1 MLHLYAVDH
10 ALGSLELPLSK
21 KEAEDKEKKTLTQW
35 LDKCRV
41 SQNAINSIL
50 SLPSQSQLAKGAR
63 CVCVVYVRVCVCV
76 VFITHCVWCYPQLIT
91 ISCSNLQRS
100 LDSATVAVR
109 GGIG

>member
-63 CVCVVYVRVCVCV
+63 CVCVGVCACVGVYVCVWGCMCVCVCV
-76 VFITHCVWCYPQLIT
+76 SVCVCVCVCEDVYAGP
-91 ISCSNLQRS
+91 
-100 LDSATVAVR
+100 
-109 GGIG
+109 

>member
-1 MLHLYAVDH
+1 MLHLYAVDQ

-50 SLPSQSQLAKGAR
+50 SLPSQSQLAKSAR
-63 CVCVVYVRVCVCV
+63 CVCVGVYVHVCVCV
-76 VFITHCVWCYPQLIT
+76 CVCGCICACVCVCVCVSMCMQG
-91 ISCSNLQRS
+91 RS
-100 LDSATVAVR
+100 HE
-109 GGIG
+109 I